1 MTENFDK
8 KIEFKV
14 FGFSIE
20 YFSILFGL
28 FLCFWGIGVS
38 FIGDSKSLTSYI
50 PSFIG
55 LPIIIFSFLSVK
67 FENKKKLFMH
77 IVVTFGLIC
86 FLGGL
91 DFLRSAIS
99 GNIFLNFWA
108 DTSKIMMLITGFYFT
123 HQCIKS
129 MAETELNIDG
139 SKSIKKLILE

>member
-1 MTENFDK
+1 MKENFEK
-8 KIEFKV
+8 QIEFKV
-14 FGFSIE
+14 FGLPIE
-20 YFSILFGL
+20 NFSILFGL
-28 FLCFWGIGVS
+28 FLFLWGIGVS
-38 FIGDSKSLTSYI
+38 YFGDSISLTSYI

-55 LPIIIFSFLSVK
+55 LPIIIFSYLSIK
-67 FENKKKLFMH
+67 FKNKKKLFMH

-123 HQCIKS
+123 YQCIKS
-129 MAETELNIDG
+129 FIHAR
-139 SKSIKKLILE
+139 KKKN

>member
-14 FGFSIE
+14 FGLSIE

-28 FLCFWGIGVS
+28 FLCLWGIGVS
-38 FIGDSKSLTSYI
+38 FIGDGKSLTSYI

-55 LPIIIFSFLSVK
+55 LPIIIFSSLSVK

-91 DFLRSAIS
+91 DFVRSAIS

-123 HQCIKS
+123 YQCIKS
-129 MAETELNIDG
+129 FIHARKN
-139 SKSIKKLILE
+139 KN

>member
-1 MTENFDK
+1 MNENFEK
-8 KIEFKV
+8 QIEFKV
-14 FGFSIE
+14 FGLRIE
-20 YFSILFGL
+20 NFSILFGL
-28 FLCFWGIGVS
+28 FLFLWGIGVS
-38 FIGDSKSLTSYI
+38 YFGDSKSLTSYI

-55 LPIIIFSFLSVK
+55 LPIIIFSYFLIK

-91 DFLRSAIS
+91 DFVRSAIN

-123 HQCIKS
+123 YQCIKS
-129 MAETELNIDG
+129 FIHARKN
-139 SKSIKKLILE
+139 KN

>member
-14 FGFSIE
+14 FGLSIE

-28 FLCFWGIGVS
+28 FLCLWGIGVS
-38 FIGDSKSLTSYI
+38 FIGDSNSLTSYI

-91 DFLRSAIS
+91 DFVRSAIS
-99 GNIFLNFWA
+99 GNIFSNFWA
-108 DTSKIMMLITGFYFT
+108 DLSKLMMLITGSYFT
-123 HQCIKS
+123 FQCIKS
-129 MAETELNIDG
+129 FIHTRKNNN
-139 SKSIKKLILE
+139 

>member
-14 FGFSIE
+14 FGLSIE

-28 FLCFWGIGVS
+28 FLCLWGISIS

-55 LPIIIFSFLSVK
+55 LPIIIFSYLSVK
-67 FENKKKLFMH
+67 FGNKKKLFMH
-77 IVVTFGLIC
+77 IVVSFGLIC

-91 DFLRSAIS
+91 DFIRSALS
-99 GNIFLNFWA
+99 GNIFSNIWA
-108 DTSKIMMLITGFYFT
+108 DISKLIMLITGFYFT
-123 HQCIKS
+123 FQCVKS
-129 MAETELNIDG
+129 FIHARKNNN
-139 SKSIKKLILE
+139 